1 MVFLW
6 LPVRS
11 TVHRVLDCH
20 IVEPLTLK
28 ADNIRHWLE
37 HVALVAAGAELQ
49 LALTGLLPE
58 TWDLL
63 LDRSRW
69 VLAGEV

>member
-1 MVFLW
+1 MVFWW

-20 IVEPLTLK
+20 IVEPLTIK

-37 HVALVAAGAELQ
+37 HVALVARVAELE
-49 LALTGLLPE
+49 LGLTRLLSE

-63 LDRSRW
+63 LDLPR
-69 VLAGEV
+69 LIL